1 MTGSGDPGRSR
12 RRPRFTSRA
21 AVLAIVFCAISLSLA
36 YPVREYIS
44 QRRQIAE
51 LTAQRGQIN
60 TELRHLYARRREL
73 ADPAYIEQQARTRMH
88 MCLPQQTCYVVIGRQ
103 HARPAA
109 AAAHLAGTAWYRRVW
124 TSVQHA
130 DTVPRPA
137 AHHGRPAQ

>member
-1 MTGSGDPGRSR
+1 MTVPGDPGRSR

-21 AVLAIVFCAISLSLA
+21 AVLAIVFCAIALSLA

-60 TELRHLYARRREL
+60 AELRHLYARRREL

-109 AAAHLAGTAWYRRVW
+109 AAHLAGTPWYRRVL

-130 DTVPRPA
+130 DTAPRGA